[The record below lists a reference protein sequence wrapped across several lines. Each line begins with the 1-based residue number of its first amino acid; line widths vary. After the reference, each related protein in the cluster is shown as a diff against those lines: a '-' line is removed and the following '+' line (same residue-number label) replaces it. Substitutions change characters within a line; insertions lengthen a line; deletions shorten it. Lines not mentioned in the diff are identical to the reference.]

1 MHAPPDEAE
10 QAAEPDVTFIV
21 HDRWQTHSLEVR
33 CELHGNDISEI
44 LEVLSVGESI
54 VVVDETETKL
64 C

>member
-1 MHAPPDEAE
+1 
-10 QAAEPDVTFIV
+10 
-21 HDRWQTHSLEVR
+21 LEVR